1 MRSERCGERR
11 SKRRCAIDRDSRHC
25 RSSVRRI
32 TPSSGTSSSVSA
44 GASRS
49 WRNSYCNACPTTM
62 KSMRERDAIT
72 IRRGV
77 RAHFL
82 ELRRV
87 HGMCAPLR
95 PGAGGPH
102 IPRARCVSRSF
113 ASVPSC
119 ADLGF
124 ESSETAIAHHRAPT
138 LGVRAGGEKRTP
150 ANTAHRTT
158 GARKSSAPCDVRDK
172 PERQPGNP
180 ARRTP
185 DGRPGE
191 PRLKDTTSDDDSRE
205 EPADETPRTCAVS
218 RWGPAAACSPT
229 CSSRAR
235 LLPGRRPRLCGAL
248 RPYRETPALLAVTAA

>member
-113 ASVPSC
+113 AIVPSC

-138 LGVRAGGEKRTP
+138 YWRPRGRGKTHPGEHRTSHNRRAQKQRAVRRTRQTRTATGKP
-150 ANTAHRTT
+150 STAHAGRET
-158 GARKSSAPCDVRDK
+158 GRASPQRHDVR
-172 PERQPGNP
+172 
-180 ARRTP
+180 RR
-185 DGRPGE
+185 
-191 PRLKDTTSDDDSRE
+191 
-205 EPADETPRTCAVS
+205 
-218 RWGPAAACSPT
+218 
-229 CSSRAR
+229 
-235 LLPGRRPRLCGAL
+235 
-248 RPYRETPALLAVTAA
+248 LA